1 MADPTHEE
9 LLAAHRKREDNVR
22 VVKAALAA
30 FNSGDT
36 EAFLGNFSDDMHFQ
50 MNGSHQ
56 FSNHCS
62 SKAEFIEL
70 VGRVV
75 QGLDEMITLEI
86 KNLIPSDNWVVVET
100 YGSAKTTSG
109 EPYHNTYCMM
119 WRFENGKIVEF
130 KEHNDSSLVEKM
142 FPA

>member
-9 LLAAHRKREDNVR
+9 LLAAHRRQEENVR
-22 VVKAALAA
+22 IVNSALAA
-30 FNSGDT
+30 FNGGDT
-36 EAFLGNFSDDMHFQ
+36 AAFLGHFSDQMQFQ

-56 FSNHCS
+56 CK

-75 QGLDEMITLEI
+75 EGLDEMITLEI
-86 KNLIPSDNWVVVET
+86 RNLIPAGDWVVIET
-100 YGSAKTTSG
+100 YGTAKTKSG
-109 EPYHNTYCMM
+109 EPYHNTYCML
-119 WRFENGKIVEF
+119 WHLVDGKVVEF
-130 KEHNDSSLVEKM
+130 REHNDSALVQKM